1 MSEQKLLYG
10 SATSMTITL
19 ASVIN
24 GSSAT
29 SSTVDNTVNLF
40 VDVLVEL
47 VMTLPATGT
56 VATGTVEVWAKG
68 SVDNSD
74 FDDDVNDRLVGI
86 MVMAAAGAQTRKK
99 VFSLAASFGGTVPPY
114 WQLRVRNA
122 TGGTVTSGTL
132 VYRGATLQSV

>member
-1 MSEQKLLYG
+1 MASQTLQYG
-10 SATSMTITL
+10 TTTSLTITL
-19 ASVIN
+19 ASLGN

-29 SSTVDNTVNLF
+29 SSTVDNTTNLF

-47 VMTLPATGT
+47 VMTLPTTGT

-68 SVDNSD
+68 SIDNSD

-99 VFSLAASFGGTVPPY
+99 VFGLGAAFGGTVPPY
-114 WQLRVRNA
+114 WQIRVRNA
-122 TGGTVTSGTL
+122 TGGIATSGT
-132 VYRGATLQSV
+132 VTYRGATLQTV

>member
-1 MSEQKLLYG
+1 MASQTLQYG
-10 SATSMTITL
+10 TATSMTITL
-19 ASVIN
+19 ASLAN

-29 SSTVDNTVNLF
+29 SSTVDNTTNLF

-56 VATGTVEVWAKG
+56 VATGTVEVWAKA

-74 FDDDVNDRLVGI
+74 FDDDVNDRLVGV

-99 VFSLAASFGGTVPPY
+99 IFGLAGAFGGTVPPY

-122 TGGTVTSGTL
+122 TGGVVTSGTL
-132 VYRGATLQSV
+132 VYRGATLQTN